1 MSVIPAPPVSAPER
15 ASRARIPLTRP
26 TGVLGSLLTRYAQRR
41 YGQLPDN
48 VSAFWH
54 NKKVLFRYLRFE
66 MGVAKWNALDP
77 QLRILAEMAA
87 AKDIECTWCI
97 DFGYYVAHSQGL
109 DTEKLSAVGSWRTS
123 DLFTATERRVLE
135 YSEAM
140 TATPPAVTD
149 EMAAALRADLGD
161 AALVELTM
169 IVGVENIR
177 SRFNVA
183 LGLVSQG
190 FSESC
195 RVP

>member
-26 TGVLGSLLTRYAQRR
+26 AGLIGSLLTRYAVRQ

-48 VSAFWH
+48 LSAFWH
-54 NKKVLFRYLRFE
+54 NRKVLFGYLRFE
-66 MGVAKWNALDP
+66 RGVASWNALDP

-87 AKDIECTWCI
+87 AKDIECTWCL
-97 DFGYYVAHSQGL
+97 DFGFYAAHAQGL
-109 DTEKLSAVGSWRTS
+109 DTAKLAAVGSWRAS
-123 DLFTATERRVLE
+123 ELFTPTERRVIE
-135 YSEAM
+135 YAEAM
-140 TATPPAVTD
+140 TATPPTVTD
-149 EMAAALRADLGD
+149 ELVAALRADLGD

-169 IVGVENIR
+169 MVGVENIR
-177 SRFNVA
+177 SRFNTA
-183 LGLVSQG
+183 LGLASQG